1 MIPWQARKSLR
12 RKGNVFKSK
21 CKREQERENESIIVV
36 WSFLYLLFFF
46 NQINIFRKTAPAMEL
61 KQNDD
66 SYKSVWNA
74 QAEGKCLR
82 DAYSNV

>member
-12 RKGNVFKSK
+12 RKGNVFK
-21 CKREQERENESIIVV
+21 CKRAGKGKWKYNCGLVFFV
-36 WSFLYLLFFF
+36 FAFFF
-46 NQINIFRKTAPAMEL
+46 NQINIFRKTASAMEL

>member
-1 MIPWQARKSLR
+1 MQKRAG
-12 RKGNVFKSK
+12 KGKWKYNCGLVFF
-21 CKREQERENESIIVV
+21 V
-36 WSFLYLLFFF
+36 FAFFF